1 MSQKKTAI
9 IGATTNPLRYAY
21 FAAERLDNNGHDFVP
36 VGIKKGS
43 VLDKEILNLND
54 RPVLEDIDTVT
65 LYLNP
70 TNQKPWEDYI
80 LSIHPRRIIFNPGTE
95 NFKFAKKA
103 RAKGIETIN
112 ACTLTML
119 SVGLY

>member
-9 IGATTNPLRYAY
+9 IGATNNRSRYAY
-21 FAAERLDNNGHDFVP
+21 HAAQRLNNNGHDFIP
-36 VGIKKGS
+36 VGIKKGK
-43 VLDKEILNLND
+43 VLDREILDLRKKPALVD
-54 RPVLEDIDTVT
+54 VDTVT

-70 TNQKPWEDYI
+70 TSQKQWEDYI
-80 LSIHPRRIIFNPGTE
+80 LSINPMRIIFNPGTE
-95 NFKFAKKA
+95 NLDFAKKA
-103 RAKGIETIN
+103 NEQGIETIN